1 MSEAEIFL
9 IRQRML
15 GAKRA
20 KAERGE
26 LILPLPAGYVRRPSG
41 EAAFDPDEQAQDVVR
56 LIFRTFQ
63 RLGTLNAVLRYLV
76 GHEIQLPVRARSG
89 PAKGDL
95 EWRRPTRETLQNM
108 LRNPA
113 YAGYYAYGRRQVDPR
128 RKIPGRPDTGK
139 VVKPAG
145 EWLVM
150 LPGRLPAYI
159 SEDEYRA
166 NLARLAANQQTAESP
181 GAPRNGEA
189 LLSGL
194 LRCGLCGGHRMAVS
208 YHDPSARAAY
218 GYTCGFYPVNYGTGD
233 RCQHIAGPALDDYV
247 ARQVLDAVAP
257 AALEVSMAAAA
268 HAENERAALDKLWRQ
283 RVERGRYAAD
293 RARRQ
298 YQLADPEN
306 RLVTRQ
312 LEADWESA
320 LAEAGRLE
328 AEYQR
333 FAEQTPAVLA
343 PAERD
348 AIRSLASDL
357 PRVWDA
363 PTTTR
368 ADRKELLRILTDD
381 VTVAVEGDSEI
392 VNVDITWA
400 GGHRTS
406 GRAVRPVGRL
416 DQLSYYPA
424 LLETVTRLAGE
435 GRNSRQIADTLNA
448 AGYRPPKRTAV
459 FTGQQVR
466 NIISKHAIRENA
478 KGLRRPHGPGPRRVV
493 RPGTVR
499 RARHA
504 HRQHLQ
510 LDLPRLDHR
519 PPRTRGQELDHHRRP
534 AADARAPR
542 AQGPPARLL
551 HPRPLGTTP
560 GRNRRN
566 AGRRTRRA
574 AVKDK
579 SRLTGSSGG
588 RLRCATCCPRPR
600 PGPRCWS
607 GGARSRRNTR
617 SPPGR

>member
-56 LIFRTFQ
+56 LIFRHLPAAGDPQ
-63 RLGTLNAVLRYLV
+63 RRAALSR
-76 GHEIQLPVRARSG
+76 RARDPASG
-89 PAKGDL
+89 PRALRAGEGRPGMAAPDPGDAAEHAAQPCL
-95 EWRRPTRETLQNM
+95 RGLLRLRP
-108 LRNPA
+108 PS
-113 YAGYYAYGRRQVDPR
+113 GRSPQEDPR
-128 RKIPGRPDTGK
+128 PPGHRESGERP
-139 VVKPAG
+139 PASG
-145 EWLVM
+145 WSCCRAGF
-150 LPGRLPAYI
+150 PPTSPR
-159 SEDEYRA
+159 SEYRA
-166 NLARLAANQQTAESP
+166 NLARLAASQQTAESP

-328 AEYQR
+328 AGL
-333 FAEQTPAVLA
+333 PAVRRA
-343 PAERD
+343 DARSAGPRRAGRD
-348 AIRSLASDL
+348 QALASDL

-406 GRAVRPVGRL
+406 GQAVRPVGRL

-435 GRNSRQIADTLNA
+435 GRNSRQIADASTPRDT
-448 AGYRPPKRTAV
+448 GRPSAPRSSPASRSATSSAS
-459 FTGQQVR
+459 TPSASSQR
-466 NIISKHAIRENA
+466 PA
-478 KGLRRPHGPGPRRVV
+478 RRPHGPGPRRVV

-519 PPRTRGQELDHHRRP
+519 PPRTREQELDHHRRR

-560 GRNRRN
+560 QPRTRP
-566 AGRRTRRA
+566 GRRTQ
-574 AVKDK
+574 
-579 SRLTGSSGG
+579 
-588 RLRCATCCPRPR
+588 P
-600 PGPRCWS
+600 
-607 GGARSRRNTR
+607 
-617 SPPGR
+617 

>member
-15 GAKRA
+15 SAKRA

-26 LILPLPAGYVRRPSG
+26 LVLPLPAGYVRRPSG
-41 EAAFDPDEQAQDVVR
+41 EAGLDPDEQAQHVVR
-56 LIFRTFQ
+56 LIFRTFR

-76 GHEIQLPVRARSG
+76 EHEIQFPVRLRTG
-89 PAKGDL
+89 PSKGDL

-128 RKIPGRPDTGK
+128 RKVPGRPDTGK

-150 LPGRLPAYI
+150 LQGRLPAYI

-181 GAPRNGEA
+181 GAPRDGEA
-189 LLSGL
+189 LLPGL

-247 ARQVLDAVAP
+247 ARQVPDAAAP
-257 AALEVSMAAAA
+257 AALEVSIAAAA
-268 HAENERAALDKLWRQ
+268 HAEDERASLDKVWQQ
-283 RVERGRYAAD
+283 RAERARYAAS
-293 RARRQ
+293 RAQRQ

-320 LAEAGRLE
+320 LAEAGKLE
-328 AEYQR
+328 ADYQR
-333 FAEQTPAVLA
+333 FTEQNPAVLTA
-343 PAERD
+343 AERD
-348 AIRSLASDL
+348 AIRTLATDL
-357 PRVWDA
+357 PRVWGA

-368 ADRKELLRILTDD
+368 ADRRELLRILVGD
-381 VTVAVEGDSEI
+381 VTVAVEGNSEI
-392 VNVDITWA
+392 VNADITWA
-400 GGHRTS
+400 GGHQTS

-435 GRNSRQIADTLNA
+435 GRNSRQIAEALNA

-466 NIISKHAIRENA
+466 NIISKHAIRDRA
-478 KGLRRPHGPGPRRVV
+478 KGRPAVLTDLNPGEWSV
-493 RPGTVR
+493 PGLSAELGMPTASIYNWIYRGWITAR
-499 RARHA
+499 RAPGGKNWIITA
-504 HRQHLQ
+504 GEEHLRE
-510 LDLPRLDHR
+510 LRERRDR
-519 PPRTRGQELDHHRRP
+519 PPGYY
-534 AADARAPR
+534 ARARWAPPQVR
-542 AQGPPARLL
+542 TGKPQKDGQGEQL
-551 HPRPLGTTP
+551 
-560 GRNRRN
+560 
-566 AGRRTRRA
+566 
-574 AVKDK
+574 
-579 SRLTGSSGG
+579 
-588 RLRCATCCPRPR
+588 
-600 PGPRCWS
+600 
-607 GGARSRRNTR
+607 
-617 SPPGR
+617 